1 MQPTRD
7 RTQEEFDADKPYI
20 LRTIIDT
27 LLEAKN
33 LSAKDLRRLDNP
45 AELIAAAD
53 SGNVREQPHFAAY
66 MLGDNVTER
75 IKTRLT
81 DVNFDREGEGYEN
94 VRLPSFAFGQDVPT
108 APWNQPA
115 PAAQREAEQRNNVA
129 EQAIEEATRATERN
143 AEATES
149 LVEPVD
155 SLRRAF
161 IGFLGYNADNVLPH
175 ATGGGMRGGGNNNQ
189 PPAGPPPNNNQ
200 GGNQNGRNRRNRRGG
215 SGLWARINRRGAA
228 RAITRGAA
236 AFGGRGAAR
245 IAAGV
250 AGAFGGPVGIT
261 IATGLGLVAMGLRK
275 TVSALKS
282 FSDSAWEMTNRVGKY
297 SAEITLASAMLDAH
311 RMMRDVR
318 MAREI
323 GPAAAENIRQK
334 DRLEENMMP
343 INAMIGRIGH
353 FVDNL
358 VLRFQNFALEEII
371 NPQLGNEQ
379 EAADKAVPI
388 AVGVGQK
395 VLEFLGRINPA
406 LGAFVP
412 LAEEMGKVAIAMDAV
427 AEAERKA
434 AVEKADREAAEAHK
448 KAQEEMRDRNRKSVA
463 PQMDNLNAMMNS
475 LWDGRRPF

>member
-1 MQPTRD
+1 
-7 RTQEEFDADKPYI
+7 
-20 LRTIIDT
+20 
-27 LLEAKN
+27 
-33 LSAKDLRRLDNP
+33 
-45 AELIAAAD
+45 
-53 SGNVREQPHFAAY
+53 
-66 MLGDNVTER
+66 
-75 IKTRLT
+75 
-81 DVNFDREGEGYEN
+81 
-94 VRLPSFAFGQDVPT
+94 
-108 APWNQPA
+108 
-115 PAAQREAEQRNNVA
+115 
-129 EQAIEEATRATERN
+129 
-143 AEATES
+143 
-149 LVEPVD
+149 
-155 SLRRAF
+155 
-161 IGFLGYNADNVLPH
+161 
-175 ATGGGMRGGGNNNQ
+175 
-189 PPAGPPPNNNQ
+189 
-200 GGNQNGRNRRNRRGG
+200 
-215 SGLWARINRRGAA
+215 
-228 RAITRGAA
+228 
-236 AFGGRGAAR
+236 
-245 IAAGV
+245 
-250 AGAFGGPVGIT
+250 
-261 IATGLGLVAMGLRK
+261 MGLRK

-448 KAQEEMRDRNRKSVA
+448 KAQEEMRGSEPEKCCPSNGQSECDDEFTVGRKETVLMVA
-463 PQMDNLNAMMNS
+463 QTGLTSKFTTLEYNGIQLRDCQTLKFEEIPVNDSSGMNLS
-475 LWDGRRPF
+475 H